1 MQTLEIL
8 QQRINKAFSDL
19 EFKGMPPELYAPIS
33 YTLKLGGKRLRP
45 FLVLASCDMF
55 GGDIEDAVH
64 PAIAIEIFHNFTLLH
79 DDLMDQAPLRRG
91 KETVYKK
98 WNANLAILAGDTMFA
113 IANRNMIKTRK
124 EVILDL
130 LDLLNQTA
138 IEVCE
143 GQQYDMNF
151 ESSNEVSISDY
162 LEMIRL
168 KTAVLLACSLKTGA
182 IIAGADPAH
191 SDKLYQF
198 GINIG
203 IAFQLMDD
211 LLDVY
216 GSEDK
221 FGKVTGG
228 DIIAGKKT
236 YLYLKALELSGDE
249 STYFQELYQSNNLL
263 PDQKIKSVRSH
274 FDKTGIYDITRQ
286 EISKYWEAAVGLMKS
301 LELPEE
307 RTRLLMSFCAKL
319 MDREY

>member
-1 MQTLEIL
+1 M
-8 QQRINKAFSDL
+8 
-19 EFKGMPPELYAPIS
+19 
-33 YTLKLGGKRLRP
+33 
-45 FLVLASCDMF
+45 
-55 GGDIEDAVH
+55 
-64 PAIAIEIFHNFTLLH
+64 
-79 DDLMDQAPLRRG
+79 
-91 KETVYKK
+91 
-98 WNANLAILAGDTMFA
+98 AILAGDTMFA
-113 IANRNMIKTRK
+113 IANRNMIRTRK

-151 ESSNEVSISDY
+151 ESSNEVSIADY

-236 YLYLKALELSGDE
+236 YLYLKALELSGNE
-249 STYFQELYQSNNLL
+249 SMYLQDLYQSNNLL
-263 PDQKIKSVRSH
+263 TDQKIKSVRSH
-274 FDKTGIYDITRQ
+274 FDKTGIYDTTRQ
-286 EISKYWEAAVGLMKS
+286 EISRYWEAAVGLMKS
-301 LELPEE
+301 PELPEE
-307 RTRLLMSFCAKL
+307 RTRLLMSFCANL
-319 MDREY
+319 MDRDY